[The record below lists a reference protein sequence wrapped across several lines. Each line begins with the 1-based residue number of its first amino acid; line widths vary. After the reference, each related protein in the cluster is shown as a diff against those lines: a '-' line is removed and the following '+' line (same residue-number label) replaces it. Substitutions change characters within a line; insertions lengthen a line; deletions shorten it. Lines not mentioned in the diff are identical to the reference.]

1 MKLLVLALLAL
12 PLSMQAQQAG
22 KHLDELFEKIIN
34 TRGIEASTSRNVVR
48 YDEDGNRTNDLIE
61 STTIHDI
68 RVRRPNFGLFK
79 ELEDA
84 FLSGNTEPTTI
95 YTCFNPL
102 DGSRRQQWNI
112 VTKRGIDI
120 RIGQHTNS
128 SYAIVV
134 YPDANS
140 PRNRTVYAAE
150 WWDTDDNNIKQ
161 GVLVRSYGEKPRMG
175 SQLVQNF
182 QGMSHLPYNILDID
196 SVFRSHNVPE
206 LNGLLSNDWQR
217 FGIQQLDSVVINLP
231 FDGTNLPDWYNM
243 AIRNVGRLS
252 NADWH
257 RLFGLLTQRILDR
270 TNRIGRETNEELVVT
285 AGVLLDLC
293 NHADQ
298 LDADE
303 KKVSAKRL
311 DDVAIALLRSGVER
325 SQRQYV
331 HDLLEL
337 AAKKLRK

>member
-1 MKLLVLALLAL
+1 MKLLVLSLLVL

-34 TRGIEASTSRNVVR
+34 TRGVVASMNQNIVR
-48 YDEDGNRTNDLIE
+48 DGNDLIE
-61 STTIHDI
+61 ATTIHDI
-68 RVRRPNFGLFK
+68 RVGRPNYDLFK

-84 FLSGNTEPTTI
+84 FLSGNEMTTTI

-120 RIGQHTNS
+120 RIGQHENS
-128 SYAIVV
+128 SYAIAV
-134 YPDANS
+134 YPDADS

-175 SQLVQNF
+175 SQSVQHF
-182 QGMSHLPYNILDID
+182 QGMTLPYNIPDID
-196 SVFRSHNVPE
+196 SLFRSHNIPE
-206 LNGLLSNDWQR
+206 INGLFSNDWQR
-217 FGIQQLDSVVINLP
+217 FAIQHADTAVVNLP
-231 FDGTNLPDWYNM
+231 FDGKNLTDWYNM
-243 AIRNVGRLS
+243 AVRNVSRLS

-257 RLFGLLTQRILDR
+257 RLFGLLTQRMLDR
-270 TNRIGRETNEELVVT
+270 SNRIGRETSEELVVT
-285 AGVLLDLC
+285 AGILLDLC
-293 NHADQ
+293 NHANQ

-303 KKVSAKRL
+303 KEVSAKRL
-311 DDVAIALLRSGVER
+311 NDVAIALLQSGVER
-325 SQRQYV
+325 SQRQYIR
-331 HDLLEL
+331 DLLEL